1 MSIIIHKPLP
11 RTMQGLLK
19 RLGGIA
25 PSRVRL
31 RPLPGF
37 ATEADLVRTYES
49 EKVLCELIDGIL
61 VEKTAGA
68 EESFLTMH
76 LVILLG
82 NFMELHDLG
91 ALMGPDGAI
100 RLMPGLI
107 RIPHISFVTWEKRP
121 QRVYPRD
128 PIANLIPDLAIEV
141 LSKGNT
147 RREMALK
154 LRDYIRCRYQ
164 ARPVREPQ
172 DANGQCLHSPR
183 QIDQTDGRSNPRRGR
198 CPAWFYPASP
208 KVIRTVGRVR
218 VYPSRKPAS

>member
-1 MSIIIHKPLP
+1 ME
-11 RTMQGLLK
+11 GLLK

-31 RPLPGF
+31 RPLPGS
-37 ATEADLVRTYES
+37 ATEADLVRIYQS
-49 EKVLCELIDGIL
+49 EKVLCELTDGIL
-61 VEKTAGA
+61 VEKTVGA

-82 NFMELHDLG
+82 NFIELHDLG

-107 RIPHISFVTWEKRP
+107 RIPDISFVTWKKLP

-154 LRDYIRCRYQ
+154 LRDYF
-164 ARPVREPQ
+164 
-172 DANGQCLHSPR
+172 DAGIKLVWFVSPKTR
-183 QIDQTDGRSNPRRGR
+183 TVNVYIPLGKSIKLTEDQTLEGGDVLPGFTLPL
-198 CPAWFYPASP
+198 
-208 KVIRTVGRVR
+208 
-218 VYPSRKPAS
+218 RKLFARLGG